1 MKTLKMEDSN
11 KEWKK
16 NQKEKKKKKLCLK
29 ERVIIEYLIIFKVF
43 FLFFAIQVC
52 IQLLFNFFFFFI
64 EIDSPIREVKI
75 KTSKSDGTGDN
86 ALWFMLREIASC
98 IFCILI
104 RKSRIIEVQN
114 ISIIFLQW
122 AKIQLIMNLQT

>member
-1 MKTLKMEDSN
+1 MK
-11 KEWKK
+11 KK
-16 NQKEKKKKKLCLK
+16 IKRKKKKKKLCLK

-43 FLFFAIQVC
+43 F
-52 IQLLFNFFFFFI
+52 FFFLLSKFAYNCYLIFFLI

-104 RKSRIIEVQN
+104 RKSRIIEVQK
-114 ISIIFLQW
+114 ISIIFLQ
-122 AKIQLIMNLQT
+122 